1 MFGKSVAEWQ
11 KCGKSVE
18 QRQSCTQR
26 GKMALQ
32 KCVAVAH
39 CGSRNVKSVSK
50 CPAKAKADGGAL
62 GKNISKVSNLTIF
75 AVKPLDQGNEYWNM
89 GTLSFCAFEKR
100 VQTANF

>member
-1 MFGKSVAEWQ
+1 
-11 KCGKSVE
+11 
-18 QRQSCTQR
+18 
-26 GKMALQ
+26 MAMQ